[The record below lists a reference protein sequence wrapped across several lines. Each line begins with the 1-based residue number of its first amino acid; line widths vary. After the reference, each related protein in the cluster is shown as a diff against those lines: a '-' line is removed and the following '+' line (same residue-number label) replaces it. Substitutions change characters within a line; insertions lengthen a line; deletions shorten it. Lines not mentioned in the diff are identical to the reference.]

1 MYNIQ
6 FIRLSAT
13 ERNEYL
19 RKLLEENDSESSELF
34 DSDDEDWIPRETP
47 ANIARRQTLNQKD
60 NSEHDES
67 EDSEDTEE
75 IAEGNLGVEEEEENS
90 ESEDVDNE
98 VETAES
104 EGSKIFVLNN
114 D

>member
-6 FIRLSAT
+6 FNRLSAT

-19 RKLLEENDSESSELF
+19 RKLLGENDSESSELS
-34 DSDDEDWIPRETP
+34 DSEDEDWIPRETP

-60 NSEHDES
+60 NSEH
-67 EDSEDTEE
+67 EDSESDDTEE
-75 IAEGNLGVEEEEENS
+75 IAEENLGQEEEEENS

-98 VETAES
+98 VETAEP

-114 D
+114 N

>member
-1 MYNIQ
+1 MEQLSRADYA
-6 FIRLSAT
+6 RLSAT

-19 RKLLEENDSESSELF
+19 RKLLGEHHSDLSEVSDSN
-34 DSDDEDWIPRETP
+34 DEDWIP
-47 ANIARRQTLNQKD
+47 ANIARRQSLNQKD

-75 IAEGNLGVEEEEENS
+75 IAEGNLVVEEEEENS
-90 ESEDVDNE
+90 ESENDDNE
-98 VETAES
+98 VETAEP
-104 EGSKIFVLNN
+104 EGSKIFFLNN